1 MSAFS
6 QKTKA
11 SPSKSSS
18 FDKGRD
24 SFFGIQAKL
33 NIGKSNDKYEVE
45 ADRVADKVISNKQ
58 NTTAEPF
65 FSPSPLVQKKL
76 ANDLQKQENTEKE
89 VQPKVIA
96 ETITPVIQLV
106 PAKDDE
112 VQQKSEV
119 ATEELQ
125 TKKEVQPKAVAE
137 TITPVVQLAPAK
149 DEEVQQ
155 KSEVAT
161 EEVQTKKEV
170 QPKAVAETITPVV
183 QLVPVKDEEV
193 QQKSE
198 VASEDV
204 QAKKEVQSK
213 AIAEKNTHSV
223 QLAPTKEE
231 DVQQK
236 NEKKKEPIQL
246 KKETPTVESLKTNLT
261 PTIQTKVEE
270 DIQEKK
276 EEEVQGKEEEGK
288 LQMSAADATP
298 NDNSNLESNLNS
310 SKGGGSPLPSQAKS
324 EMESGFG
331 TDFSNVKIHND
342 SKAVQMNQQLGSQAF
357 ANGSD
362 IYFNEG
368 KFNPSSQS
376 GKHLLAHEL
385 THTVQQGATVRKK
398 PEISATSQTIQ
409 PSLLSFAVP
418 DFIKDNVRHIPG
430 YTLLTVISGYDP
442 LNDVN
447 VPRTAINLIEGFM
460 GLIPFGTAIFDKL
473 QEYGIIDQ
481 VFEWVETRLSELN
494 LNMQALLDLVQKAWD
509 EASITTFVDVVT
521 EKFNE
526 VVDRVTAFATSL
538 VDQVITWIKEA
549 LIGVAEPLLAEN
561 KAWALI
567 KKIIKYDPLRDEAVN
582 ATTVEILEDFLIL
595 IGKQTEL
602 DQMREKGTLQ
612 KTADWLDTQVGTFTS
627 LLGELRGLITAAWD
641 AIQPANLVNIADNLA
656 ALATQAGGFLQRVW
670 DFALGVALKVLE
682 LVKESLLGWLSSQAS
697 GVRGYSL
704 IKVIIGKDPF
714 TQEVV
719 PRTVPNLIR
728 GFMSLME
735 GGEEQY
741 AQMVE
746 SGAIARIVGQIEAA
760 VATLNMTPQSIVQL
774 FTDIWDSLSIDDL
787 IHPLDAFLRII
798 ETFGEPIGRLIAFVA
813 EIVRIVIVA
822 ILEIMNFPFDLIGN
836 IITRAMEAIEDI
848 KRDPIGFLKNILR
861 AIKQGFVQ
869 FFDNIVTHLIGGV
882 TGWLMS
888 ELRDANVPVLS
899 DFSLQGVISWVLEVL
914 GISMERIW
922 EKLAAHPR
930 IGPER
935 VARIR
940 GMINTLEGIW
950 TFIRDVQERGMAAI
964 WDKIQEQLSNLWNTV
979 LDAIK
984 NFVMERIVSQITAR
998 LLSML
1003 DPTGIMA
1010 VINGAVAFYSAIQS
1024 FIRYLREMLEIVNSF
1039 VSGVADIARGNVA
1052 TAANYLER
1060 TMGQAMPVVIG
1071 FLANQV
1077 GLSGIGRR
1085 VGEMIIS
1092 VREMVDQALTWL
1104 VNQAVDRGM
1113 ALLDRIMGRG
1123 EPATAATTPSGPIAG
1138 ALTEIQSEGER
1149 EKDQGEV
1156 TSVEAE
1162 EIKNKVNR
1170 DHSAVINI
1178 SSVRD
1183 GGETWDFDY
1192 IQRATTSISKTP
1204 VTPLAGPLLVV
1215 GQSIRLFNGRK
1226 IISADFQRYDMFNGV
1241 KMMHARGNDGIIYG
1255 KREDSY
1261 RATVTPGFI
1270 GWTNAAGPYVITYYP
1285 LVAGKATGAKAIM
1298 VGDPTPNNGSRATP
1312 LGFVSGVHERGHLLG
1327 AQFGGEGSRRNIVP
1341 LYPRAN
1347 DPGMKA
1353 FETLVRRAIDT
1364 GETVEYTIIPNYV
1377 GNNLIPESV
1386 TITATGDLGLSIGVT
1401 ILNIP

>member
-1 MSAFS
+1 MSVFA
-6 QKTKA
+6 KN
-11 SPSKSSS
+11 PNLSSTHS
-18 FDKGRD
+18 NQSNDNGKE

-45 ADRVADKVISNKQ
+45 ADKVADKIVSKKQ
-58 NTTAEPF
+58 PNTAESF

-76 ANDLQKQENTEKE
+76 TEEVHKQDDTNKEIQQKEIADSITPVVQLNPIKEEIQQKTEANPDKVQAKKE
-89 VQPKVIA
+89 AQPKAVAETIKPVIQLAPAKEEEIQQKSETKTEEIQTKKEAQPKAIA
-96 ETITPVIQLV
+96 ETITPVIQL
-106 PAKDDE
+106 
-112 VQQKSEV
+112 
-119 ATEELQ
+119 
-125 TKKEVQPKAVAE
+125 
-137 TITPVVQLAPAK
+137 AP
-149 DEEVQQ
+149 
-155 KSEVAT
+155 
-161 EEVQTKKEV
+161 
-170 QPKAVAETITPVV
+170 I
-183 QLVPVKDEEV
+183 
-193 QQKSE
+193 
-198 VASEDV
+198 
-204 QAKKEVQSK
+204 
-213 AIAEKNTHSV
+213 
-223 QLAPTKEE
+223 KEE
-231 DVQQK
+231 DVQPK
-236 NEKKKEPIQL
+236 NEKNKEPIQL
-246 KKETPTVESLKTNLT
+246 KKEATTVESSKINLN
-261 PTIQTKVEE
+261 PTIQPKVEE

-276 EEEVQGKEEEGK
+276 EEEVQGKEEEGE
-288 LQMSAADATP
+288 LQMSAASATP
-298 NDNSNLESNLNS
+298 NDTSNLETNLNS
-310 SKGGGSPLPSQAKS
+310 SKGGGSPLPTNTKT

-331 TDFSNVKIHND
+331 TDFSSVKIHND

-368 KFNPSSQS
+368 KFNPSTQS

-385 THTVQQGATVRKK
+385 THTVQQGGAVRKK
-398 PEISATSQTIQ
+398 PEISATSKTIQ

-418 DFIKDNVRHIPG
+418 GFIKDNVRHIPG

-481 VFEWVETRLSELN
+481 VFEWVESRLSELN

-509 EASITTFVDVVT
+509 ESSITTFVDVVT

-561 KAWALI
+561 KAWSLI
-567 KKIIKYDPLRDEAVN
+567 KKIIKYDPLRDEEVN

-595 IGKQTEL
+595 IGKETEL
-602 DQMREKGTLQ
+602 EQMREKGTLQ

-627 LLGELRGLITAAWD
+627 LLGELRGLITMAWD
-641 AIQPANLVNIADNLA
+641 AIQPANLANISENLTH
-656 ALATQAGGFLQRVW
+656 LATQAGGFLQRVW
-670 DFALGVALKVLE
+670 DFASGVALKVLD
-682 LVKESLLGWLSSQAS
+682 LVKDSLLAWLSEQAS
-697 GVRGYSL
+697 TVRGYSL

-746 SGAIARIVGQIEAA
+746 SGAIARIVGEIEAA
-760 VATLNMTPQSIVQL
+760 VATLNMTPESIIQL
-774 FTDIWDSLSIDDL
+774 FTDLWNSFTIDDL
-787 IHPLDAFLRII
+787 IHPLDAFIRII
-798 ETFGEPIGRLIAFVA
+798 EKFGEPIGRLIAFVA

-836 IITRAMEAIEDI
+836 IITRALEAIEDI

-888 ELRDANVPVLS
+888 ELRDANVPVLT

-922 EKLAAHPR
+922 EKLAEHPR

-940 GMINTLEGIW
+940 GVINTLEGIW

-979 LDAIK
+979 LDAVK

-998 LLSML
+998 LISML

-1010 VINGAVAFYSAIQS
+1010 VINGAVAFYNAIQS

-1085 VGEMIIS
+1085 VGEMIVS

-1113 ALLDRIMGRG
+1113 SLLDRIMGRG
-1123 EPATAATTPSGPIAG
+1123 EPAGAAATPSGPIAG
-1138 ALTEIQSEGER
+1138 ALAEIQSEGER

-1170 DHSAVINI
+1170 DHSSVINI

-1192 IQRATTSISKTP
+1192 IQRSTESISKTP
-1204 VTPLAGPLLVV
+1204 TTPLNGPPLVA
-1215 GQSIRLFNGRK
+1215 SDNIRLHNGRK
-1226 IISADFQRYDMFNGV
+1226 IIDAVFQRYEIINGV
-1241 KMMHARGNDGIIYG
+1241 KMIFARGVDGTIYG
-1255 KREDSY
+1255 KQERTYMLSDLVDQN
-1261 RATVTPGFI
+1261 ATTFR
-1270 GWTNAAGPYVITYYP
+1270 GWTDFAQHIRNLSFAPLDAGR
-1285 LVAGKATGAKAIM
+1285 AKRASATMYGS
-1298 VGDPTPNNGSRATP
+1298 PTRNDSSRATP
-1312 LGFVSGVHERGHLLG
+1312 IGYISGVHERGHLLG
-1327 AQFGGEGSRRNIVP
+1327 AQFGGPGRIQNIVP
-1341 LYPRAN
+1341 LFPRAN
-1347 DPGMKA
+1347 DPGMKTY
-1353 FETLVRRAIDT
+1353 ETMVRIALDN
-1364 GETVEYTIIPNYV
+1364 GETVIYSVEANYI
-1377 GNNLIPESV
+1377 GNNPIPDSI
-1386 TITATGDLGLSIGVT
+1386 TITAIGNLGLSIGVP
-1401 ILNIP
+1401 IPNVP